1 MAASDAV
8 FVDSSAWIALLN
20 ADDRFH
26 QLAAELFTA
35 FRAARRPLVCTDWVF
50 AETGNGLART
60 ARRLQ
65 FIETVERFRRSRH
78 CRWIHIDEDAFQ
90 RALKLYSLKDK
101 QWGLV
106 DCASFATMR
115 EEGIQEAATSDHHF
129 EQAGFRCL
137 LPTG

>member
-106 DCASFATMR
+106 DCA
-115 EEGIQEAATSDHHF
+115 EGKRGQKGKRVRTIFPLSGARGCGRIAA
-129 EQAGFRCL
+129 CL
-137 LPTG
+137 DL